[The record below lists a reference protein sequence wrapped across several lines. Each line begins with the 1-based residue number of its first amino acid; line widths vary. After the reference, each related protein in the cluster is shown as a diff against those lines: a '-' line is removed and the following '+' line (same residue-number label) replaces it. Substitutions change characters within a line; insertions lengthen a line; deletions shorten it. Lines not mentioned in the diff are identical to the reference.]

1 MQNVTVRLDAFEG
14 PLDLLYHLIEKN
26 EIDIYDIPIAS
37 LTEQYLAYLEAAED
51 RNMDGISEFLLMAA
65 TLLEIKSKMLLPTQT
80 KEVLEEEAIDPRAEL
95 VERLLEY
102 KKIKHI
108 ANDWKTR
115 EEHAAMVFYKQ
126 ADKAIAKLRQKEEQ
140 PLEDFLMGVTMEDLY
155 HVFQEVMAR
164 KEAKVDHVRSS
175 FRAVER
181 ELFTIQDK
189 MEYIRDLLIL
199 QPKIVFTDMFRRKT
213 RKIEKVVTFLALLE
227 LIKRKEVQIYQEKI
241 FSQIIIENYQK
252 QEKGIWYEIGT
263 TGSGCGIVVV
273 YIG

>member
-241 FSQIIIENYQK
+241 FSQIIIENYQ
-252 QEKGIWYEIGT
+252 ETRERDM
-263 TGSGCGIVVV
+263 V
-273 YIG
+273 